1 MLITTLWLSFDS
13 ASAELRLLRPHH
25 CLLVLLLL
33 QPRRGCLLLKP
44 LLPLL
49 RFGVH
54 QLPPLVSA
62 PIELGHALFP
72 IHAVVIVRAGIPLPH
87 YDLVVAEQT
96 KLVNLGVIV
105 QIVLGCQGTD
115 LALLFLEVSESR
127 VERPVVEGRIELR
140 GLDQL
145 GQRG

>member
-25 CLLVLLLL
+25 GLLVLLLL

-72 IHAVVIVRAGIPLPH
+72 IQAVVIVRAGIPLPH

-105 QIVLGCQGTD
+105 QIVLGCQGAD
-115 LALLFLEVSESR
+115 LALLLLEVSEPR